1 MAEEVEIGNV
11 GGEGVAS
18 EVTLAKL
25 TAAIENMARAS
36 GVDPR
41 SAAAKLQE
49 QYNKSLGETDDIT
62 SDYTKSLKGTNK
74 ETKKTTKNIKKLGQA
89 SMNAVG
95 GLLGSVLGGFTGL
108 AKEFVNGGNNL
119 SDFAQHIP
127 IVGGLLG
134 GFAGYIDNTVSTFRT
149 LSATGAAF
157 GNDMME
163 TRRSAGQMGLSLDEF
178 AGLISNNASNLAALG
193 GSVTQGAERFKKM
206 NANMKS
212 SGDFAALKSMGFTVE
227 EVNEGMGDYI
237 DLQRRMGTL
246 QGKSTAELA
255 TGSADYLKQIDLL
268 AKVTGKTREEA
279 EKALREQAAD
289 AAIRGMMNQF
299 EEGSQEL
306 KNFQL
311 SLGIIEEMG
320 GATGAAMKD
329 LLDGM
334 PSGPETAQFL
344 NMMGDAGPAMQDALK
359 QIGDGA
365 DPQVLLDAMKNGGG
379 QMEEFANMD
388 ADARAQYIA
397 SIRQQQPAMAEF
409 LDNATRM
416 IDIGGRDL
424 DAAKKEQDSRDKTT
438 KAFTTFEDAIRD
450 ARGIIQEA
458 FVDSGIF
465 EGAGT
470 MVKDFSESIAGI
482 IKDGSLKETMNG
494 FFDSI
499 KSFVDNFKKFGLID
513 SLFGKEAE
521 IDESGQK
528 IEGTGV
534 NGLFDDLFG
543 VMSNEDGPIM
553 KMFNKVMDTVGEK
566 IGPMLL
572 DVVTGAFSAMW
583 EGVKAGFAAV
593 WDNLLVGAFAG
604 IGVLI
609 GGAFLAATFPVWA
622 PVVAAVGG
630 IVATFVAIGAAFGW
644 EPIKGYI
651 ADAWE
656 SIKGVFTS
664 IGDWW
669 DNLDLMA
676 PFTTAW
682 NSITGIFTS
691 VGDWW
696 DSLDFMT
703 PLTTAWDTITSFF
716 SMDTLYSI
724 SDVFKTAWDTVTG
737 FFSFGEEG
745 FSISALATKAW
756 ETVTGF
762 FSFGEEGFSIS
773 ALATKAWETV
783 TGFFTWGED
792 ATGFSI
798 SGLLTTAWETVTG
811 FFTWGEGT
819 TGFSISGLLTTAWE
833 TVTGMFGFGDL
844 AIPSIKDLFQGIIDK
859 VKGFFTF
866 DFEMPNFKQ
875 YLPKWLGGEGKSFFG
890 GTDEASSVEAPEAP
904 DPASLDPTQ
913 AQTGLSALQQT
924 QSVVQSFA
932 SIPELQNNLEILKK
946 GLDINGVRT
955 YTSAMESLVEVLGK
969 LNDELAK
976 DNKFGVGKGTN
987 AGDVVA
993 KMDSIGGSGSNSD
1006 QLNATM
1012 GSVLAVLSEIRD
1024 IELGVQRN
1032 TKNMANGNIATSSVS
1047 VLPG

>member
-11 GGEGVAS
+11 GGDGVAS
-18 EVTLAKL
+18 EVTLARL
-25 TAAIENMARAS
+25 VVTMEAMAKAK
-36 GVDPR
+36 GVNP
-41 SAAAKLQE
+41 A
-49 QYNKSLGETDDIT
+49 DIT
-62 SDYTKSLKGTNK
+62 KKMQKVMDESSKHVKDNTTAQKENTK
-74 ETKKTTKNIKKLGQA
+74 ETKKTTKTIKKLGQA
-89 SMNAVG
+89 SMNAIG
-95 GLLGSVLGGFTGL
+95 GLLGSVAGGFTGL

-119 SDFAQHIP
+119 QDFAQHIP

-149 LSATGAAF
+149 LSSTGAAF
-157 GNDMME
+157 GNDMLE
-163 TRRSAGQMGLSLDEF
+163 TRRSAAQMGLSLDEF
-178 AGLISNNASNLAALG
+178 AGLITNNAGNLAALG
-193 GSVTQGAERFKKM
+193 GSVTLGAERFKKM
-206 NANMKS
+206 NDNIKK
-212 SGDFAALKSMGFTVE
+212 SGDFAALKNMGFTVE

-299 EEGSQEL
+299 KEGSQEL

-365 DPQVLLDAMKNGGG
+365 DPQVLLTAMKNGGG
-379 QMEEFANMD
+379 EMEKFANMD

-397 SIRQQQPAMAEF
+397 SLRDQQPAMAEF

-424 DAAKKEQDSRDKTT
+424 DAAKKEQDARDKTT
-438 KAFTTFEDAIRD
+438 DAFTTFEDAIRK

-465 EGAGT
+465 EGAAKL
-470 MVKDFSESIAGI
+470 VEKFSTKITGI
-482 IKDGSLKETMNG
+482 IEDGTLQATMDS
-494 FFDSI
+494 FFNSI
-499 KSFVDNFKKFGLID
+499 STFVDNFKKFGLGTA
-513 SLFGKEAE
+513 LFGKEAE
-521 IDESGQK
+521 IDESGQE
-528 IEGTGV
+528 IEGTAV
-534 NGLFDDLFG
+534 KGLLGDLFG
-543 VMSNEDGPIM
+543 EGGTIA
-553 KMFNKVMDTVGEK
+553 K
-566 IGPMLL
+566 
-572 DVVTGAFSAMW
+572 AFGDSGNIVL
-583 EGVKAGFAAV
+583 EGITAAAKGFADGMFDFDIP
-593 WDNLLVGAFAG
+593 WGTLFIGGLVG
-604 IGVLI
+604 
-609 GGAFLAATFPVWA
+609 
-622 PVVAAVGG
+622 
-630 IVATFVAIGAAFGW
+630 IGAAIAAPVLAIPAGIAAAVVAVFG
-644 EPIKGYI
+644 IQFMK
-651 ADAWE
+651 DL
-656 SIKGVFTS
+656 FT
-664 IGDWW
+664 DVW
-669 DNLDLMA
+669 
-676 PFTTAW
+676 TT
-682 NSITGIFTS
+682 ITGIF
-691 VGDWW
+691 
-696 DSLDFMT
+696 
-703 PLTTAWDTITSFF
+703 
-716 SMDTLYSI
+716 SMDTVYAI
-724 SDVFKTAWDTVTG
+724 SDLTSAMWTTVTG
-737 FFSFGEEG
+737 WFGFGEGEATFAISQLASEAWSTVKGWFTFGEGESFSISEVGKRVWTTVTSWFGFGEGEATYAISTLISEAWTKITGFFDFGEEG
-745 FSISALATKAW
+745 FSFSALA
-756 ETVTGF
+756 
-762 FSFGEEGFSIS
+762 S
-773 ALATKAWETV
+773 KAWETV
-783 TGFFTWGED
+783 TGFFTWGKD
-792 ATGFSI
+792 AIGFSI
-798 SGLLTTAWETVTG
+798 STLASTAWETVKG
-811 FFTWGEGT
+811 FFTWGENT

-844 AIPSIKDLFQGIIDK
+844 AIPSIKDLFQGVVDK

-866 DFEMPNFKQ
+866 DFKMPNFKQ
-875 YLPKWLGGEGKSFFG
+875 YLPKWLGGEGKSFLG
-890 GTDEASSVEAPEAP
+890 GSETAEVVETPEAP
-904 DPASLDPTQ
+904 NPASLDPTQ
-913 AQTGLSALQQT
+913 AETGLAALQQT

-932 SIPELQNNLEILKK
+932 SIPELQNNLETLKK

-976 DNKFGVGKGTN
+976 DNKFGVGTGTN

-993 KMDSIGGSGSNSD
+993 KMDSIGGSGNSD

-1024 IELGVQRN
+1024 IEAGVQRN

>member
-1 MAEEVEIGNV
+1 MAEEVDIGNV

-25 TAAIENMARAS
+25 TTAIENMARAS

-62 SDYTKSLKGTNK
+62 SKYSDSLKDTNK
-74 ETKKTTKNIKKLGQA
+74 ETKKATKSIKKLGQA

-95 GLLGSVLGGFTGL
+95 GLLGSVVGGFTGL

-119 SDFAQHIP
+119 SDFSQHIP

-163 TRRSAGQMGLSLDEF
+163 TRRSAAQMGLSLDEF
-178 AGLISNNASNLAALG
+178 AGLITNNASNLSALG
-193 GSVTQGAERFKKM
+193 GSVTLGAERFKKM
-206 NANMKS
+206 NDNIKK
-212 SGDFAALKSMGFTVE
+212 SGDFAALKNMGFTVE

-255 TGSADYLKQIDLL
+255 SGSADYLRQIDLL

-306 KNFQL
+306 ANFRA
-311 SLGIIEEMG
+311 SLGIIDEVG
-320 GATGAAMKD
+320 GAAGAAMKD

-365 DPQVLLDAMKNGGG
+365 DPQILLNAMKSGGG
-379 QMEEFANMD
+379 ELEKFANMD

-397 SIRQQQPAMAEF
+397 SLRDQQPAMAEF
-409 LDNATRM
+409 LDTATRM
-416 IDIGGRDL
+416 VDIGGRDL
-424 DAAKKEQDSRDKTT
+424 DAAEKEQNARDKTT
-438 KAFTTFEDAIRD
+438 DAFTTFEDAIRA

-458 FVDSGIF
+458 FVNSGIF
-465 EGAGT
+465 EAAGT
-470 MVKDFSESIAGI
+470 MVKDFSTSIAEI
-482 IKDGSLKETMNG
+482 VEDGTLKATMDS

-499 KSFVDNFKKFGLID
+499 STFVDNFKKFGLGTA
-513 SLFGKEAE
+513 LFGKEAE
-521 IDESGQK
+521 IDESGQE
-528 IEGTGV
+528 IEGTAV
-534 NGLFDDLFG
+534 KGLLGDLFG
-543 VMSNEDGPIM
+543 EGGTIA
-553 KMFNKVMDTVGEK
+553 K
-566 IGPMLL
+566 
-572 DVVTGAFSAMW
+572 AFGDSGNIVL
-583 EGVKAGFAAV
+583 EGITAAAKGFADGMFDFDIPWGTLFV
-593 WDNLLVGAFAG
+593 GGLVG
-604 IGVLI
+604 
-609 GGAFLAATFPVWA
+609 
-622 PVVAAVGG
+622 
-630 IVATFVAIGAAFGW
+630 IGAAIAAPVLAIPAGIAAAVTAVFG
-644 EPIKGYI
+644 IQFMK
-651 ADAWE
+651 DL
-656 SIKGVFTS
+656 FT
-664 IGDWW
+664 DVW
-669 DNLDLMA
+669 
-676 PFTTAW
+676 TT
-682 NSITGIFTS
+682 ITGIF
-691 VGDWW
+691 
-696 DSLDFMT
+696 
-703 PLTTAWDTITSFF
+703 
-716 SMDTLYSI
+716 SMDTVYAIGDLTS
-724 SDVFKTAWDTVTG
+724 AMWNTVTG
-737 FFSFGEEG
+737 WFGFGEGEATFAISQLASEAWSTVKGWFTFGEGESFSISEVGKRVWTTVTSWFGFGEGEATYAISTLISEAWTKITGFFDFGEEG

-756 ETVTGF
+756 DTVKGYFKWSTDAI
-762 FSFGEEGFSIS
+762 SFSIS
-773 ALATKAWETV
+773 TLASTAWETV
-783 TGFFTWGED
+783 KGFFTWGED
-792 ATGFSI
+792 A
-798 SGLLTTAWETVTG
+798 
-811 FFTWGEGT
+811 

-844 AIPSIKDLFQGIIDK
+844 AIPSIKDLFQGVVDK

-866 DFEMPNFKQ
+866 DFKMPNFKQ
-875 YLPKWLGGEGKSFFG
+875 YLPKWLGGEGKSFLG
-890 GTDEASSVEAPEAP
+890 GSETAEVVETPEAP
-904 DPASLDPTQ
+904 DPVSLDPTQ
-913 AQTGLSALQQT
+913 AETGLAALQQT

-932 SIPELQNNLEILKK
+932 SIPELQNNLETLKK

-1032 TKNMANGNIATSSVS
+1032 TKNLANGNIATSSVS

>member
-1 MAEEVEIGNV
+1 MAEEVDIGNV

-25 TAAIENMARAS
+25 TTAIENMARAS

-62 SDYTKSLKGTNK
+62 SKYSDSLKDTNK
-74 ETKKTTKNIKKLGQA
+74 ETKKATRSIKKLGQA

-95 GLLGSVLGGFTGL
+95 GLLGSVVGGFTGL

-119 SDFAQHIP
+119 SDFSQHIP

-163 TRRSAGQMGLSLDEF
+163 TRRSAAQMGLSLDEF
-178 AGLISNNASNLAALG
+178 AGLITNNASNLSALG
-193 GSVTQGAERFKKM
+193 GSVTLGAERFKKM
-206 NANMKS
+206 NDNIKK
-212 SGDFAALKSMGFTVE
+212 SGDFAALKNMGFTVE

-255 TGSADYLKQIDLL
+255 SGSADYLRQIDLL

-299 EEGSQEL
+299 EEGSEEL
-306 KNFQL
+306 ANFRA
-311 SLGIIEEMG
+311 SLGIIDEVG
-320 GATGAAMKD
+320 GAAGAAMKD

-365 DPQVLLDAMKNGGG
+365 DPQILLNAMKSGGG
-379 QMEEFANMD
+379 ELEKFANMD

-397 SIRQQQPAMAEF
+397 SLRDQQPAMAEF
-409 LDNATRM
+409 LDTATRM
-416 IDIGGRDL
+416 VDIGGRDL
-424 DAAKKEQDSRDKTT
+424 DAAEAEQNARDKTT
-438 KAFTTFEDAIRD
+438 DAFTTFEDAIRA

-458 FVDSGIF
+458 FVNSGIF
-465 EGAGT
+465 EAAGT
-470 MVKDFSESIAGI
+470 MVKDFSTSIAEI
-482 IKDGSLKETMNG
+482 VEDGTLKATMDS

-499 KSFVDNFKKFGLID
+499 STFVDNFKKFGLGTA
-513 SLFGKEAE
+513 LFGGEE
-521 IDESGQK
+521 TIDTPGGSQTVQVK
-528 IEGTGV
+528 
-534 NGLFDDLFG
+534 GLLGDLFG
-543 VMSNEDGPIM
+543 EGGTIA
-553 KMFNKVMDTVGEK
+553 K
-566 IGPMLL
+566 
-572 DVVTGAFSAMW
+572 AFGDSGNIVL
-583 EGVKAGFAAV
+583 EGITAAAKGFADGMFDFDIPWGTLFV
-593 WDNLLVGAFAG
+593 GGLVG
-604 IGVLI
+604 
-609 GGAFLAATFPVWA
+609 
-622 PVVAAVGG
+622 
-630 IVATFVAIGAAFGW
+630 IGAAIAAPVLAIPAGIAAAVTAVFGIEFMKDLFSDVW
-644 EPIKGYI
+644 
-651 ADAWE
+651 DT
-656 SIKGVFTS
+656 VTS
-664 IGDWW
+664 I
-669 DNLDLMA
+669 
-676 PFTTAW
+676 
-682 NSITGIFTS
+682 
-691 VGDWW
+691 
-696 DSLDFMT
+696 
-703 PLTTAWDTITSFF
+703 F
-716 SMDTLYSI
+716 SMDTVYAIGDLTS
-724 SDVFKTAWDTVTG
+724 AMWNTVTG
-737 FFSFGEEG
+737 WFGFGEGEATFAISQLASEAWSTVKGWFTFGEGESFSISEVGKRVWTTVTSWFGFGEGEATYAISTLISEAWTKITGFFDFGEEG

-756 ETVTGF
+756 DTVKGYFKWSTDAI
-762 FSFGEEGFSIS
+762 SFSIS
-773 ALATKAWETV
+773 TLASTAWETV
-783 TGFFTWGED
+783 KGFFTWGED
-792 ATGFSI
+792 A
-798 SGLLTTAWETVTG
+798 
-811 FFTWGEGT
+811 

-844 AIPSIKDLFQGIIDK
+844 AIPSIKDLFQGVVDK

-875 YLPKWLGGEGKSFFG
+875 YLPKWLGGEGKSFLG
-890 GTDEASSVEAPEAP
+890 GGETAEVVETPEAP
-904 DPASLDPTQ
+904 DPVSLDPTQ
-913 AQTGLSALQQT
+913 AEIGLAALQQT

-932 SIPELQNNLEILKK
+932 SIPELQNNLETLKK

-1032 TKNMANGNIATSSVS
+1032 TKNLANGNIATSSVS

>member
-11 GGEGVAS
+11 GGDGVAS
-18 EVTLAKL
+18 EVTLARL
-25 TAAIENMARAS
+25 VVTMEAMAKAK
-36 GVDPR
+36 GVNP
-41 SAAAKLQE
+41 A
-49 QYNKSLGETDDIT
+49 DIT
-62 SDYTKSLKGTNK
+62 KKMQKVMDESSKHVKDNTTAQKENTK
-74 ETKKTTKNIKKLGQA
+74 ETKKTTKTIKKLGQA
-89 SMNAVG
+89 SMNAIG
-95 GLLGSVLGGFTGL
+95 GLLGSVAGGFTGL

-119 SDFAQHIP
+119 QDFAQHIP

-149 LSATGAAF
+149 LSSTGAAF
-157 GNDMME
+157 GNDMLE
-163 TRRSAGQMGLSLDEF
+163 TRRSAAQMGLSLDEF
-178 AGLISNNASNLAALG
+178 AGLITNNAGNLAALG
-193 GSVTQGAERFKKM
+193 GSVTLGAERFKKM
-206 NANMKS
+206 NDNIKK
-212 SGDFAALKSMGFTVE
+212 SGDFAALKNMGFTVE

-299 EEGSQEL
+299 KEGSQEL

-365 DPQVLLDAMKNGGG
+365 DPQVLLTAMKNGGG
-379 QMEEFANMD
+379 EMEKFANMD

-397 SIRQQQPAMAEF
+397 SLRDQQPAMAEF

-424 DAAKKEQDSRDKTT
+424 DAAKKEQDARDKTT
-438 KAFTTFEDAIRD
+438 DAFTTFEDAIRK

-465 EGAGT
+465 EGAAKL
-470 MVKDFSESIAGI
+470 VEKFSTKITGI
-482 IKDGSLKETMNG
+482 IEDGTLQATMDS
-494 FFDSI
+494 FFNSI
-499 KSFVDNFKKFGLID
+499 STFVDNFKKFGLGTA
-513 SLFGKEAE
+513 LFGKEAE
-521 IDESGQK
+521 IDESGQE
-528 IEGTGV
+528 IEGTAV
-534 NGLFDDLFG
+534 KGLLGDLFG
-543 VMSNEDGPIM
+543 EGGTIA
-553 KMFNKVMDTVGEK
+553 K
-566 IGPMLL
+566 
-572 DVVTGAFSAMW
+572 AFGDSGNIVL
-583 EGVKAGFAAV
+583 EGITAAAKGFADGMFDFDIP
-593 WDNLLVGAFAG
+593 WGTLFIGGLVG
-604 IGVLI
+604 
-609 GGAFLAATFPVWA
+609 
-622 PVVAAVGG
+622 
-630 IVATFVAIGAAFGW
+630 IGAAIAAPVLAIPAGIAAAVVAVFG
-644 EPIKGYI
+644 IQFMK
-651 ADAWE
+651 DL
-656 SIKGVFTS
+656 FT
-664 IGDWW
+664 DVW
-669 DNLDLMA
+669 
-676 PFTTAW
+676 TT
-682 NSITGIFTS
+682 ITGIF
-691 VGDWW
+691 
-696 DSLDFMT
+696 
-703 PLTTAWDTITSFF
+703 
-716 SMDTLYSI
+716 SMDTVYAI
-724 SDVFKTAWDTVTG
+724 SDLTSAMWTTVTG
-737 FFSFGEEG
+737 WFGFGEGEATFAISQLASEAWSTVKGWFTFGEGESFSISEVGKRVWTTVTSWFGFGEGEATYAISTLISEAWTKITGFFDFGEEG
-745 FSISALATKAW
+745 FSFSALA
-756 ETVTGF
+756 
-762 FSFGEEGFSIS
+762 S
-773 ALATKAWETV
+773 KAWETV
-783 TGFFTWGED
+783 TGFFTWGKD
-792 ATGFSI
+792 AIGFSI
-798 SGLLTTAWETVTG
+798 STLASTAWETVKG
-811 FFTWGEGT
+811 FFTWGENT

-866 DFEMPNFKQ
+866 DFKMPNFKQ
-875 YLPKWLGGEGKSFFG
+875 YLPKWLGGEGKSFLG
-890 GTDEASSVEAPEAP
+890 GSETAEVVETPEAP
-904 DPASLDPTQ
+904 NPASLDPTQ
-913 AQTGLSALQQT
+913 AETGLAALQQT

-932 SIPELQNNLEILKK
+932 SIPELQNNLETLKK

-976 DNKFGVGKGTN
+976 DNKFGVGTGTN

-993 KMDSIGGSGSNSD
+993 KMDSIGGSGNSD

-1024 IELGVQRN
+1024 IEAGVQRN

>member
-1 MAEEVEIGNV
+1 MAEEVDIGNV

-25 TAAIENMARAS
+25 TTAIENMARAS

-62 SDYTKSLKGTNK
+62 SKYSDSLKDTNK
-74 ETKKTTKNIKKLGQA
+74 ETKKATRSIKKLGQA

-95 GLLGSVLGGFTGL
+95 GLLGSVVGGFTGL

-119 SDFAQHIP
+119 SDFSQHIP

-163 TRRSAGQMGLSLDEF
+163 TRRSAAQMGLSLDEF
-178 AGLISNNASNLAALG
+178 AGLITNNASNLSALG
-193 GSVTQGAERFKKM
+193 GSVTLGAERFKKM
-206 NANMKS
+206 NDNIKK
-212 SGDFAALKSMGFTVE
+212 SGDFAALKNMGFTVE

-255 TGSADYLKQIDLL
+255 SGSADYLRQIDLL

-299 EEGSQEL
+299 KEGSEEL
-306 KNFQL
+306 ANFRT
-311 SLGIIEEMG
+311 SLGIIDEVG
-320 GATGAAMKD
+320 GAAGAAMKD

-365 DPQVLLDAMKNGGG
+365 DPQILLNAMKSGGG
-379 QMEEFANMD
+379 ELEKFANMD

-397 SIRQQQPAMAEF
+397 SLRDQQPAMAEF
-409 LDNATRM
+409 LDTATRM
-416 IDIGGRDL
+416 VDIGGRNL
-424 DAAKKEQDSRDKTT
+424 DAAEAEQNARDDTT
-438 KAFTTFEDAIRD
+438 DAFVTFEDAIRA

-458 FVDSGIF
+458 FVNSGIF
-465 EGAGT
+465 EAAGT
-470 MVKDFSESIAGI
+470 MVKDFSTSIAEI
-482 IKDGSLKETMNG
+482 VEDGTLKATMDG

-499 KSFVDNFKKFGLID
+499 STFVDNFKKFGLGTA
-513 SLFGKEAE
+513 LFGGEE
-521 IDESGQK
+521 TIDTPGGSQTVQVK
-528 IEGTGV
+528 
-534 NGLFDDLFG
+534 GLLGDLFG
-543 VMSNEDGPIM
+543 EGGTIA
-553 KMFNKVMDTVGEK
+553 K
-566 IGPMLL
+566 
-572 DVVTGAFSAMW
+572 AFGDSGNIVL
-583 EGVKAGFAAV
+583 EGITAAAKGFADGMFDFDIPWGTLFV
-593 WDNLLVGAFAG
+593 GGLVG
-604 IGVLI
+604 
-609 GGAFLAATFPVWA
+609 
-622 PVVAAVGG
+622 
-630 IVATFVAIGAAFGW
+630 IGAAIAAPVLAIPAGIAAAVTAVFG
-644 EPIKGYI
+644 IQFMK
-651 ADAWE
+651 DL
-656 SIKGVFTS
+656 FT
-664 IGDWW
+664 DVW
-669 DNLDLMA
+669 
-676 PFTTAW
+676 TT
-682 NSITGIFTS
+682 ITGIF
-691 VGDWW
+691 
-696 DSLDFMT
+696 
-703 PLTTAWDTITSFF
+703 
-716 SMDTLYSI
+716 SMDTVYAIGDLTS
-724 SDVFKTAWDTVTG
+724 AMWNTVTG
-737 FFSFGEEG
+737 WFGFGEGEATFAISQLASEAWSTVKGWFTFGEGESFSISEVGKRVWTTVTSWFGFGEGEATYAISTLISEAWTKITGFFDFGEEG

-756 ETVTGF
+756 DTVKGYFKWSTDAI
-762 FSFGEEGFSIS
+762 SFSIS
-773 ALATKAWETV
+773 TLASTAWETV
-783 TGFFTWGED
+783 KGFFTWGED
-792 ATGFSI
+792 A
-798 SGLLTTAWETVTG
+798 
-811 FFTWGEGT
+811 

-844 AIPSIKDLFQGIIDK
+844 AIPSIKDLFQGVVDK

-866 DFEMPNFKQ
+866 DFKMPNFKQ
-875 YLPKWLGGEGKSFFG
+875 YLPKWLGGEGKSFLG
-890 GTDEASSVEAPEAP
+890 GSETAEVVETPEAP
-904 DPASLDPTQ
+904 DPVSLDPTQ
-913 AQTGLSALQQT
+913 AETGLAALQQT

-932 SIPELQNNLEILKK
+932 SIPELQNNLETLKK

-1032 TKNMANGNIATSSVS
+1032 TKNLANGNIATSSVS

>member
-724 SDVFKTAWDTVTG
+724 SDVFKTAW
-737 FFSFGEEG
+737 
-745 FSISALATKAW
+745 

-762 FSFGEEGFSIS
+762 FSFGGEGFSIS
-773 ALATKAWETV
+773 NLASDAWKSVTSWFSWQADIINFSISTLASTAWETV
-783 TGFFTWGED
+783 KGFFTWGQDTIGFSISGLLTTAWEKVKS
-792 ATGFSI
+792 AFSFGGGEEGSGFSI

-811 FFTWGEGT
+811 L
-819 TGFSISGLLTTAWE
+819 FSFDGIE
-833 TVTGMFGFGDL
+833 
-844 AIPSIKDLFQGIIDK
+844 IPSISSLFQGIIDA
-859 VKGFFTF
+859 VKGFFSF
-866 DFEMPNFKQ
+866 DFEMPSFKSF
-875 YLPKWLGGEGKSFFG
+875 LPTWLGGEGKSLD
-890 GTDEASSVEAPEAP
+890 GTDT
-904 DPASLDPTQ
+904 D
-913 AQTGLSALQQT
+913 
-924 QSVVQSFA
+924 
-932 SIPELQNNLEILKK
+932 LEIPTAKVEPETLDATPAVEGANSLMDAQSAMASFSNIEGLQSNLDILKS
-946 GLDINGVRT
+946 GLDTDSVRS
-955 YTSAMESLVEVLGK
+955 YTDSMKQLVAVLGE
-969 LNDELAK
+969 LNAELAK
-976 DNKFGVGKGTN
+976 DNKFGIGTGEN
-987 AGDVVA
+987 AGSVLS
-993 KMDSIGGSGSNSD
+993 KMDSIGGGGSSEDVNNTL
-1006 QLNATM
+1006 QL
-1012 GSVLAVLSEIRD
+1012 VLA
-1024 IELGVQRN
+1024 ELRLQTPKQAAIVRN
-1032 TKNMANGNIATSSVS
+1032 TKNGNSTDISRSMPS
-1047 VLPG
+1047 G

>member
-1 MAEEVEIGNV
+1 MILAEEVEIGNV
-11 GGEGVAS
+11 GGSDGVAS
-18 EVTLAKL
+18 EVTLARLAATMELMAVKKGVSPADIMKKL
-25 TAAIENMARAS
+25 KSVMDDSSKTIKGNTEAKQEN
-36 GVDPR
+36 
-41 SAAAKLQE
+41 
-49 QYNKSLGETDDIT
+49 T
-62 SDYTKSLKGTNK
+62 K
-74 ETKKTTKNIKKLGQA
+74 ETKKTTKTIKKLGQA

-95 GLLGSVLGGFTGL
+95 GLLGSVVGGFTGL

-119 SDFAQHIP
+119 QDFAQHIP

-163 TRRSAGQMGLSLDEF
+163 TRRSAAQMGVSLDEF
-178 AGLISNNASNLAALG
+178 AGLITNNAGNLAALG
-193 GSVTQGAERFKKM
+193 GSVTLGAERFKKM
-206 NANMKS
+206 NDNIKK
-212 SGDFAALKSMGFTVE
+212 SGDFAALKNMGFTVE

-237 DLQRRMGTL
+237 DQQRRMGTL

-255 TGSADYLKQIDLL
+255 SGSADYLKQIDLL

-279 EKALREQAAD
+279 EKALRDQSSD
-289 AAIRGMMNQF
+289 AAIRGMQKAL
-299 EEGSQEL
+299 EGTPEKL
-306 KNFQL
+306 ANFNL
-311 SLGIIEEMG
+311 SLGLIEEMG

-365 DPQVLLDAMKNGGG
+365 DPQILLNAMKNGGG
-379 QMEEFANMD
+379 ELEKFADMD

-397 SIRQQQPAMAEF
+397 SLRKTNEPMADF
-409 LDNATRM
+409 LDNATTM
-416 IDIGGRDL
+416 ISIGKRDL
-424 DAAKKEQDSRDKTT
+424 DAAKAEQGLRKKTT
-438 KAFTTFEDAIRD
+438 DAFVTFEDAIRK
-450 ARGIIQEA
+450 ARGVIQGA

-465 EGAGT
+465 EASAKL
-470 MVKDFSESIAGI
+470 VEKFSEKITKI
-482 IKDGSLKETMNG
+482 IEDGTLQSTIDS

-499 KSFVDNFKKFGLID
+499 STFVDNFKKFGLGTA
-513 SLFGKEAE
+513 LFGKEAE
-521 IDESGQK
+521 IDESGQE
-528 IEGTGV
+528 IEGTAV
-534 NGLFDDLFG
+534 KGLLGDLFG
-543 VMSNEDGPIM
+543 EGGTIA
-553 KMFNKVMDTVGEK
+553 K
-566 IGPMLL
+566 
-572 DVVTGAFSAMW
+572 AFGDSGNIVL
-583 EGVKAGFAAV
+583 EGITAAAKGFADGMFDFEIP
-593 WDNLLVGAFAG
+593 WGTLFVGG
-604 IGVLI
+604 LI
-609 GGAFLAATFPVWA
+609 G
-622 PVVAAVGG
+622 
-630 IVATFVAIGAAFGW
+630 IGAAIAAPVLAIPAGIAAAVVAVFG
-644 EPIKGYI
+644 IQFMK
-651 ADAWE
+651 DM
-656 SIKGVFTS
+656 FT
-664 IGDWW
+664 DVW
-669 DNLDLMA
+669 
-676 PFTTAW
+676 TT
-682 NSITGIFTS
+682 ITGIF
-691 VGDWW
+691 
-696 DSLDFMT
+696 
-703 PLTTAWDTITSFF
+703 
-716 SMDTLYSI
+716 SMDTVYAIGDLTS
-724 SDVFKTAWDTVTG
+724 AMWNTVTG
-737 FFSFGEEG
+737 WFGFGEGEATFAISQLASEAWSTVKGWFTFGEGESFSISEVGKRVWTTVTSWFGFGEGEATYAISTLISEAWTKITGFFDFGEEG
-745 FSISALATKAW
+745 FS
-756 ETVTGF
+756 F
-762 FSFGEEGFSIS
+762 S

-783 TGFFTWGED
+783 TGFFTWTTD
-792 ATGFSI
+792 AISFSI
-798 SGLLTTAWETVTG
+798 STLASNAWETVKG
-811 FFTWGEGT
+811 FFTWGENA

>member
-1 MAEEVEIGNV
+1 MAEEVDIGNV

-25 TAAIENMARAS
+25 TTAIENMARAS

-62 SDYTKSLKGTNK
+62 SKYSDSLKDTNK
-74 ETKKTTKNIKKLGQA
+74 ETKKATRSIKKLGQA

-95 GLLGSVLGGFTGL
+95 GLLGSVVGGFTGL

-119 SDFAQHIP
+119 SDFSQHIP

-163 TRRSAGQMGLSLDEF
+163 TRRSAAQMGLSLDEF
-178 AGLISNNASNLAALG
+178 AGLITNNASNLSALG
-193 GSVTQGAERFKKM
+193 GSVTLGAERFKKM
-206 NANMKS
+206 NDNIKK
-212 SGDFAALKSMGFTVE
+212 SGDFAALKNMGFTVE

-255 TGSADYLKQIDLL
+255 SGSADYLRQIDLL

-299 EEGSQEL
+299 KEGSEEL
-306 KNFQL
+306 ANFRT
-311 SLGIIEEMG
+311 SLGIIDEVG
-320 GATGAAMKD
+320 GAAGAAMKD

-365 DPQVLLDAMKNGGG
+365 DPQILLDAMKRSGGKL
-379 QMEEFANMD
+379 EEFADMD

-397 SIRQQQPAMAEF
+397 SLRNQQPAMAEF
-409 LDNATRM
+409 LDTATRM
-416 IDIGGRDL
+416 VDIGGRDL
-424 DAAKKEQDSRDKTT
+424 DAAEKEQNARDKTT
-438 KAFTTFEDAIRD
+438 DAFTTFEDAIRA

-458 FVDSGIF
+458 FVNSGIF
-465 EGAGT
+465 EAAGT
-470 MVKDFSESIAGI
+470 MVKDFSTSIAEI
-482 IKDGSLKETMNG
+482 VEDGTLKATMDS

-499 KSFVDNFKKFGLID
+499 STFVDNFKKFGLGTA
-513 SLFGKEAE
+513 LFGKEAE
-521 IDESGQK
+521 IDESGQE
-528 IEGTGV
+528 IEGTAV
-534 NGLFDDLFG
+534 KGLLGDLFG
-543 VMSNEDGPIM
+543 EGGTIA
-553 KMFNKVMDTVGEK
+553 K
-566 IGPMLL
+566 
-572 DVVTGAFSAMW
+572 AFGDSGNIVL
-583 EGVKAGFAAV
+583 EGITAAAKGFADGMFDFDIPWGTLFV
-593 WDNLLVGAFAG
+593 GGLVG
-604 IGVLI
+604 
-609 GGAFLAATFPVWA
+609 
-622 PVVAAVGG
+622 
-630 IVATFVAIGAAFGW
+630 IGAAIAAPVLAIPAGIAAAVTAVFG
-644 EPIKGYI
+644 IQFMK
-651 ADAWE
+651 DL
-656 SIKGVFTS
+656 FT
-664 IGDWW
+664 DVW
-669 DNLDLMA
+669 
-676 PFTTAW
+676 TT
-682 NSITGIFTS
+682 ITGIF
-691 VGDWW
+691 
-696 DSLDFMT
+696 
-703 PLTTAWDTITSFF
+703 
-716 SMDTLYSI
+716 SMDTVYAIGDLTS
-724 SDVFKTAWDTVTG
+724 AMWNTVTG
-737 FFSFGEEG
+737 WFGFGEGEATFAISQLASEAWSTVKGWFTFGEGESFSISEVGKRVWTTVTSWFGFGEGEATYAISTLISEAWTKITGFFDFGEEG

-756 ETVTGF
+756 DTVKGYFKWSTDAI
-762 FSFGEEGFSIS
+762 SFSIS
-773 ALATKAWETV
+773 TLASTAWETV
-783 TGFFTWGED
+783 KGFFTWGED
-792 ATGFSI
+792 A
-798 SGLLTTAWETVTG
+798 
-811 FFTWGEGT
+811 

-844 AIPSIKDLFQGIIDK
+844 AIPSIKDLFQGVVDK

-866 DFEMPNFKQ
+866 DFKMPNFKQ
-875 YLPKWLGGEGKSFFG
+875 YLPKWLGGEGKSFLG
-890 GTDEASSVEAPEAP
+890 GSETAEVVETPEAP
-904 DPASLDPTQ
+904 DPVSLDPTQ
-913 AQTGLSALQQT
+913 AETGLAALQQT

-932 SIPELQNNLEILKK
+932 SIPELQNNLETLKK

-1032 TKNMANGNIATSSVS
+1032 TKNLANGNIATSSVS